1 MYLCQMPH
9 SPDIAQN
16 SDGVFLTSGF
26 LVKFL
31 ISKNDLTAEPLMI
44 LTWNLGQQLNL
55 TGETLPFS
63 N

>member
-1 MYLCQMPH
+1 MPH

-31 ISKNDLTAEPLMI
+31 ISKNDHNCRTTNDIDMKLRAAAKLDRRNTSL
-44 LTWNLGQQLNL
+44 
-55 TGETLPFS
+55 F
-63 N
+63 